1 MYCAFCSSASELA
14 LGAVNLEVLLGSPS
28 LVPSLLLLQRTE
40 FLNSKVIN
48 TLKRDQT
55 NHHDLTSPI
64 HRCEGVEN
72 KNQLLI
78 VLNMNKPMMP
88 PYAALYSP
96 GGVYTHPA
104 IPIGSY
110 PHGQGVPSSPA
121 ISYDVF

>member
-78 VLNMNKPMMP
+78 VLNMNKNCSSMATRLWLSPSTDLYLPLLEDDAMGVTFHR
-88 PYAALYSP
+88 ALCC
-96 GGVYTHPA
+96 
-104 IPIGSY
+104 
-110 PHGQGVPSSPA
+110 
-121 ISYDVF
+121 